1 MKKSIISVLLSILT
15 FILFATN
22 VYAASVENVEI
33 NLPEVKAEVFADD
46 VALDV
51 NKISATLDGKELK
64 MTNSDIQSQSVEWI
78 IFVDTSKSIS
88 NAHFV
93 AQKKAIASIY
103 NSLGKDDKFQLY
115 TFDEKIN
122 KVLEKGVSKEEAEKK
137 INAIVCNGQDTQFY
151 DVLGKMIDL
160 SKNSKADI
168 VKPVI
173 YTDGVDTISKTS
185 KENIVKKLETSS
197 VPVYGFYASALN
209 EDKAKSFNE
218 LLKKSGGE
226 AKSFTVKNAAD
237 TLSNTKSG
245 VVALAFNFDGEIKAN
260 ENTDFVI
267 DLGDG
272 KKLENKVAVKSDYPV
287 VTTKAE
293 AETSAEDK
301 TEKNN
306 ENNEEKG
313 FNILFVIIPVII
325 ILVAALILLLLK
337 KKKDNKV
344 TESKAEDNIEQSSGD
359 EAAESNDEN
368 AEVVAEP
375 KKKKKK
381 KDDEPDV
388 QFYFV
393 NKK

>member
-1 MKKSIISVLLSILT
+1 MKKTIISVFLSILT
-15 FILFATN
+15 FTLLAVNSF
-22 VYAASVENVEI
+22 AASVENVEL

-51 NKISATLDGKELK
+51 NKISASLDGKELK
-64 MTNSDIQSQSVEWI
+64 MTSSDIHSQSVEWI

-88 NAHFV
+88 NAHFI

-103 NSLGKDDKFQLY
+103 NSLGENDKFQLY
-115 TFDEKIN
+115 TFDEN
-122 KVLEKGVSKEEAEKK
+122 VVKVLENGVSKEEAEKK

-151 DVLGKMIDL
+151 DVLGKMIEL
-160 SKNSKADI
+160 SKSSKAEI

-173 YTDGVDTISKTS
+173 YTDGVDTISKTT
-185 KENIVKKLETSS
+185 KDGIVKKLESSS

-209 EDKAKSFNE
+209 ADKSKAFNE

-226 AKSFTVKNAAD
+226 AKSFTVENAAD

-245 VVALAFNFDGEIKAN
+245 VVALAFNLDGEVKAN
-260 ENTDFVI
+260 ENAVFSI

-272 KKLENKVAVKSDYPV
+272 KKLENKVTIENDYPV
-287 VTTKAE
+287 KSTETIAVTESQSSPDNT
-293 AETSAEDK
+293 
-301 TEKNN
+301 NN
-306 ENNEEKG
+306 EKSG
-313 FNILFVIIPVII
+313 FNILFVIIPLVII
-325 ILVAALILLLLK
+325 LAAVIVLFLLK
-337 KKKDNKV
+337 KKKDDNSPENTDKSKSEESEN
-344 TESKAEDNIEQSSGD
+344 TESEESGENV
-359 EAAESNDEN
+359 EA
-368 AEVVAEP
+368 VAEP

-381 KDDEPDV
+381 KEDEPDV